1 MPSPDHIGKY
11 RIIASGVI
19 RQRLAE
25 LRDRAKSTKHGSSYA
40 ASVTEIFQALAE
52 NPQEF
57 GDRLYDLH
65 NFKLKIHRRIKGCVL
80 VEFGID
86 ESRQLV
92 YLRKID
98 PFPDDAY

>member
-1 MPSPDHIGKY
+1 MPSPDHFGKY

-19 RQRLAE
+19 RQRLAD
-25 LRDRAKSTKHGSSYA
+25 LRERAKSTNYGNAYA
-40 ASVTEIFQALAE
+40 ASVTAIFQALAD
-52 NPQEF
+52 NPGEF

-65 NFKLKIHRRIKGCVL
+65 KFKLKIHRRIKGCVL

-86 ESRQLV
+86 EPRRLV
-92 YLRKID
+92 YLRNID